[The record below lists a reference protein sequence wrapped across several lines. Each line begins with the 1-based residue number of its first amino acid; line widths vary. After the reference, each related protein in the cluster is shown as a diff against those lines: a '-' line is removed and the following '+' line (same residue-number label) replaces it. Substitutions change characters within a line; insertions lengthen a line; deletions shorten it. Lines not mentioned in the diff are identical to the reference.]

1 MDSTINDLSNSSTDG
16 IGGLSNSIQDL
27 LLRDALLPVTNRI
40 TAGDIEGLS
49 QETLLRSTG
58 LIDLNINPNVTNI
71 STEIWGRFPA
81 YSFDIIKGNP
91 LFSKIM
97 MLGMLPDGTVPT
109 KVSYWIVWQA
119 LNIDIIK
126 SSLGLPAFGSR
137 MLYLSIVELSSDG
150 KVNTQ
155 EIWQPDQTTGKPQYR
170 LSSKNYTWQ
179 AFAQQVASAWS
190 GDYHGSWGNEVSIS
204 PNSGQV
210 ELIYGNYILSG
221 DGKNKFGIFVGLN
234 SQTLSDE
241 LRSQL
246 TNANDRLF
254 LFFRTANGH
263 MLAASHGKF
272 YSLSDVDYRYIDPV
286 KYPPNVSAYVFY
298 TCLDST
304 DALIRESCQHLV
316 DQYHNW
322 TLIPESRQQVLL
334 NGSQYWVAVGYST
347 PRLNAT
353 MVLLKERASVMGSID
368 ASTAKALR
376 DTDEK
381 RGIAAIVFGVATAMA
396 AILPLVI
403 GLWLGNRLL
412 QLARGMDSI
421 AKLDFGRPSLPEA
434 RFREIYNFQESFLKM
449 ERGLQAFGKFV
460 PSAVVTRLVAGN
472 IHTDDNMETATVTV
486 MFADIESFSTLSE
499 TMPPAQLAEVCTEYF
514 EVMCKHVVQCDGTV
528 DKFIGDC
535 IMAMWNV
542 PLPKPSHERSAVTAA
557 LLMQGEV
564 LSLHNVWQQRGLPNL
579 KFRMGLHTG
588 FCLVGNFGCSYRV
601 SYTCLG
607 NNVNLASR
615 LEALNKK
622 FGTTI
627 CMSQSTYAG
636 CQDDFH
642 FRLLSKVT
650 VPGCSEVLSA
660 YEVLCAVSSRD
671 EAGASEDLNSHCS
684 LTDVSLFKRMVDDIR
699 LEPVES
705 PRVNGKGKSSSS
717 VSDLLREE
725 TVESTMLCIVDSP
738 SFAASSCDQDRETS
752 IPYHWCWRDRQ
763 AVLKEAAEYGAAY
776 SALVNSQYKQCRRL
790 VAGHQHDKAWQALA
804 AQLDQQIGSNQ
815 AWDGVFY
822 FREK

>member
-97 MLGMLPDGTVPT
+97 MLGMLPNGNAST
-109 KVSYWIVWQA
+109 KIAYWIVWQA
-119 LNIDIIK
+119 LDIDIIK
-126 SSLGLPAFGSR
+126 AAKNLSAFGSR
-137 MLYLSIVELSSDG
+137 MLYLSIVQLSSDG
-150 KVNTQ
+150 MSNTQ
-155 EIWQPDQTTGKPQYR
+155 EIWQPNQMTGEPQYL
-170 LSSKNYTWQ
+170 LSRKNYTWQ
-179 AFAQQVASAWS
+179 EFALQVSTAWAP
-190 GDYHGSWGNEVSIS
+190 DYRRSWGNDVSIS

-210 ELIYGNYILSG
+210 ELLYGNYIFSD
-221 DGKNKFGIFVGLN
+221 DGKREYGIFVGLN

-246 TNANDRLF
+246 TNPNDRLF

-272 YSLSDVDYRYIDPV
+272 FSLSDVDYRYIDPV
-286 KYPPNVSAYVFY
+286 KNPPNLSAYVFY

-304 DALIRESCQHLV
+304 DALTQESCQKLLAR
-316 DQYHNW
+316 YHNW
-322 TLIPESRQQVLL
+322 SLIPESRQEMWL
-334 NGSQYWVAVGYST
+334 NNSRYWVAVGFSS

-353 MVLLKERASVMGSID
+353 MVLLKDRQSIMGSID
-368 ASTAKALR
+368 ASTAKAMK
-376 DTDEK
+376 DTNEK
-381 RGIAAIVFGVATAMA
+381 RGISAIVFAVATAVA
-396 AILPLVI
+396 TLLPLII
-403 GLWLGNRLL
+403 GFWLKNSLL
-412 QLARGMDSI
+412 QLARGMDCI
-421 AKLDFGRPSLPEA
+421 AKLDFSRPPPPEA
-434 RFREIYNFQESFLKM
+434 RFQEIHNFQQSFLKM

-460 PSAVVTRLVAGN
+460 PSAVVTRLLAGH

-486 MFADIESFSTLSE
+486 MFADIVNFSMLAE
-499 TMPPAQLAEVCTEYF
+499 LLAPARLAEVCTEYF
-514 EVMCKHVVQCDGTV
+514 EVMCKHVVQCEGTV

-542 PLPKPSHERSAVTAA
+542 PLPKTNHERSAVTAA
-557 LLMQGEV
+557 LGMQREV
-564 LSLHNVWQQRGLPNL
+564 LQLHDVWRQRGLPSL
-579 KFRMGLHTG
+579 TFRMGLHTG

-615 LEALNKK
+615 LESLNKK
-622 FGTTI
+622 FDTI
-627 CMSQSTYAG
+627 LCASQSTRDG
-636 CQDDFH
+636 CQNGFH
-642 FRLLSKVT
+642 FRYLSKVT
-650 VPGCSEVLSA
+650 VPGCSEVLA
-660 YEVLCAVSSRD
+660 VYEVICSD
-671 EAGASEDLNSHCS
+671 EEQKEGRGRQTPHANGKA
-684 LTDVSLFKRMVDDIR
+684 
-699 LEPVES
+699 
-705 PRVNGKGKSSSS
+705 RVNR
-717 VSDLLREE
+717 SDSYLYREE
-725 TVESTMLCIVDSP
+725 TSESTELCVVDDP
-738 SFAASSCDQDRETS
+738 SSATSSFCDRETS
-752 IPYHWCWRDRQ
+752 IPYHWGWRDRQ
-763 AVLKEAAEYGAAY
+763 AVLREAEEYEAAYI
-776 SALVNSQYKQCRRL
+776 ALVEGRFTECHRL
-790 VAGHQHDKAWQALA
+790 VSGRLPDKAWQRLT
-804 AQLDQQIGSNQ
+804 AQLEHQVGNNEL
-815 AWDGVFY
+815 WDGVFH